1 MEFKGIKNEIND
13 LKVSNLTGKGL
24 MLLEELETILDQHS
38 KMVEMLEK
46 VGRHHQ
52 GGHSEIGFEIKELL
66 KEVKA

>member
-1 MEFKGIKNEIND
+1 MTNNNMGYSEGYLAGHIDAK
-13 LKVSNLTGKGL
+13 
-24 MLLEELETILDQHS
+24 ELYEKKHEKILSQHS